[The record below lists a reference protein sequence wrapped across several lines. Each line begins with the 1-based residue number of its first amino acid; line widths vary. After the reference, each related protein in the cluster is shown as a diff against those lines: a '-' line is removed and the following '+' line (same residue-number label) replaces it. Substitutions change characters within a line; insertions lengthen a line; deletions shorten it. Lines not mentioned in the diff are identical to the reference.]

1 MPFALLAGAVFRRL
15 LGWQRRHPEN
25 QDSKQIMNERRRCPA
40 GQRFFAFDA
49 DYSERASISSNSWPK
64 SSRACSTGL
73 GEAMSTP
80 AIFSR
85 EMGSMLLP
93 EDRNF
98 L

>member
-1 MPFALLAGAVFRRL
+1 MPFALLSGAVFRRL
-15 LGWQRRHPEN
+15 LGWQRRNPED
-25 QDSKQIMNERRRCPA
+25 QDSKQIMNEKSAAPQ
-40 GQRFFAFDA
+40 GSAFLLLIA
-49 DYSERASISSNSWPK
+49 DHSERASISSNSWPK